1 MTKTGLKI
9 IAGALITGFTV
20 GLVTGVIGF
29 TMAVDI
35 MAAGGI

>member
-9 IAGALITGFTV
+9 IACAFVTGFASGLIV
-20 GLVTGVIGF
+20 GVVGF